1 MKKTRIALYFVLCIL
16 VLYNIVGYGVRLFL
30 EPKLLSAEAEY
41 QLYIHLSS
49 TVHDFPSANP
59 VSLSVY
65 FNSNVWD
72 VDQGLRAAAD
82 DAKISSVLIHLDN
95 VRLTVS
101 QSEAIGEAIKYVRSK
116 GKKVICYAASFDP
129 FNGGVPA
136 YLLAS
141 YCDVIQLQR
150 LGYVALDRLIIDDI
164 WDEDYVDT
172 AEAELNKIDAAVNI
186 MIRANR
192 NSILNLKELP
202 VNGKP
207 NIDTQALNVGLI
219 DAIVPR
225 LTQSHY
231 TIVVQDYV
239 RLLETER
246 AKRINRVAVV
256 PIMGVIKEDVLKG
269 MCTRL
274 DIQAVVIHV
283 DLRGNE
289 KIGSI
294 FEGSFPKPVVVYS
307 PDLENESGRITTY
320 QGTVVSV
327 EKGSLREAIDTAIK
341 VAKLNKGT
349 VHIEI
354 IHPGSWMSHI
364 VKDLCRVGKSM
375 VSMLKRSVNYVANM
389 VFRAE

>member
-129 FNGGVPA
+129 LNGGVVA

-172 AEAELNKIDAAVNI
+172 TEAELNKIDAAVNI

-192 NSILNLKELP
+192 NSNLKELP
-202 VNGKP
+202 VNIKP

-256 PIMGVIKEDVLKG
+256 PITGVIKEDVLKG

-274 DIQAVVIHV
+274 DIQAVVIHA
-283 DLRGNE
+283 DLRGDD
-289 KIGSI
+289 KIDA
-294 FEGSFPKPVVVYS
+294 FVKDDLHKPVVVYS

-341 VAKLNKGT
+341 VANLNKGT

-364 VKDLCRVGKSM
+364 VKDLCRVGKSI